1 MVNDE
6 DQDDEDEDGDRDDDD
21 DDDGLEP
28 NPGRTWVSS
37 LEQRPQQLEL
47 ESIIAASAFPRTD
60 YVEVLGRVGCGGR
73 AGGRAVGRAVGRAGT
88 AAAGRGC

>member
-1 MVNDE
+1 MINDE

-21 DDDGLEP
+21 GLEL

-37 LEQRPQQLEL
+37 LEQRPPRQQLEL
-47 ESIIAASAFPRTD
+47 ESIVAAFPRTD
-60 YVEVLGRVGCGGR
+60 YVEVLGRVGCGGW
-73 AGGRAVGRAVGRAGT
+73 AGGRAFGRAVGRAGT